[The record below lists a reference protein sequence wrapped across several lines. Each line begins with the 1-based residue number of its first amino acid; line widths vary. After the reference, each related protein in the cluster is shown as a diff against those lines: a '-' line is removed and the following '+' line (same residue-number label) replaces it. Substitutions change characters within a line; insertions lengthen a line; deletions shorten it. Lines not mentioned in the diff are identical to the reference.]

1 MCRLHCVS
9 YDSSNKIL
17 KSDPFDKDL
26 KSYSLDSIFTNI
38 ISNVTKFDYAPNNFK
53 LCFYSI
59 VGSCNGILCIASE
72 YIDLVILWNPSIR
85 KVKELPIF
93 ERPRN
98 ISIQMMT
105 FGFGYDSFSDNYK
118 VIIVFRCSIR
128 ESSGNLVNKTKVK
141 VHTLGTNYWKIIPE
155 FPFGGV
161 PIERTGKFVSGTIN
175 WLTSIEFY
183 RESPYFIVSYDLG
196 KESYQ
201 EVLLPDCR
209 GADAFHLRLCVLRD
223 CLCILAG
230 HDVWSMKEYGNKESW
245 TKLFTISYLHDSTTY
260 YTCTEVIY
268 IFEDDQVLLKVEGG
282 WKSKLVLYNSRNGT
296 FQFTKFDP
304 TPKVCIESLISPC
317 SYR

>member
-1 MCRLHCVS
+1 
-9 YDSSNKIL
+9 
-17 KSDPFDKDL
+17 
-26 KSYSLDSIFTNI
+26 
-38 ISNVTKFDYAPNNFK
+38 
-53 LCFYSI
+53 
-59 VGSCNGILCIASE
+59 
-72 YIDLVILWNPSIR
+72 
-85 KVKELPIF
+85 
-93 ERPRN
+93 
-98 ISIQMMT
+98 MT

-161 PIERTGKFVSGTIN
+161 PIERMGNFVSGTIN
-175 WLTSIEFY
+175 WLTSIQFY

-196 KESYQ
+196 KESFQ

-209 GADAFHLRLCVLRD
+209 GADACHLRLCVLRD

-245 TKLFTISYLHDSTTY
+245 TKLITICYMHDPSKHFTTY
-260 YTCTEVIY
+260 CTYTEVIY
-268 IFEDDQVLLKVEGG
+268 IFDGKQVLLKAEGT
-282 WKSKLVLYNSRNGT
+282 WESKFVHCRNGS
-296 FQFTKFDP
+296 FQFTKFDS